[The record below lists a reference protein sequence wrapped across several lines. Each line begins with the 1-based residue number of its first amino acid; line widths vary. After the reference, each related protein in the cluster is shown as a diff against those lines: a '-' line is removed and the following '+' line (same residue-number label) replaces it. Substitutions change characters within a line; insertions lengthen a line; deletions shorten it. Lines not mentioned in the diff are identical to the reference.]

1 MSEIDS
7 ILDEHPSPSLIT
19 ELAELGIRNRQCF
32 AELKK
37 YDATG
42 RWIGGHP
49 LLQFDKE
56 LVYLQDMLS
65 NNLSD
70 FLEEY
75 RSAANNLSR
84 YRSYLAKTADKQK
97 KEAYEKQIEKHEN
110 HIHVIIQVL
119 TDYVAKQPE

>member
-1 MSEIDS
+1 MVEIDS
-7 ILDEHPSPSLIT
+7 TLDEHPTPSLVA

-37 YDATG
+37 FNATG
-42 RWIGGHP
+42 RWMGEHP

-56 LVYLQDMLS
+56 ILYLQEMLS

-84 YRSYLAKTADKQK
+84 YRSYLSKTSDAEKQA
-97 KEAYEKQIEKHEN
+97 AYKKQIEKHEN
-110 HIHVIIQVL
+110 HIHVITQVL
-119 TDYVAKQPE
+119 TDYVARQQE